1 MPYTEYK
8 RRKYIVYR
16 HYQIKYALVILI
28 AMAVLWVAISL
39 TTYWA
44 TFPLLKDELS
54 GALTYS
60 QTAEIANA
68 LCRSYSFRAGLLL
81 IIFALLGIYLSH
93 KVVGPIPR
101 LKQALKR
108 MSHGEY
114 GEPVIVRRGDE
125 LKDLSKTIN
134 EMMEQMKEQHE
145 QESRIVQSI
154 ERELLEWRQTQTRQ
168 HNLPPELLSRHLQKI
183 EQLIGEIETLRQ
195 ESPDKTE
202 KN

>member
-8 RRKYIVYR
+8 RRKYVICR
-16 HYQIKYALVILI
+16 RYQIKYALVILI
-28 AMAVLWVAISL
+28 AMAVLWVAVSL

-44 TFPLLKDELS
+44 TFPLLEDELS
-54 GALTYS
+54 GALTHS

-101 LKQALKR
+101 LKRALKR
-108 MSHGEY
+108 MSRGEY
-114 GEPVIVRRGDE
+114 GEPVILRRGDE
-125 LKDLSKTIN
+125 LKDLSKAIN
-134 EMMEQMKEQHE
+134 EMMEQMKEQCE

-183 EQLIGEIETLRQ
+183 EQLIGEIETLRP
-195 ESPDKTE
+195 ESPGKTG

>member
-16 HYQIKYALVILI
+16 RYQIKYALVILI
-28 AMAVLWVAISL
+28 AMVVLWVAISL
-39 TTYWA
+39 TTYYS
-44 TFPLLKDELS
+44 TFPLLEDELS
-54 GALTYS
+54 GALTHS

-125 LKDLSKTIN
+125 LKDLSKAIN

-145 QESRIVQSI
+145 QEFRIVQSI
-154 ERELLEWRQTQTRQ
+154 ERELLEWRQMQAHQ
-168 HNLPPELLSRHLQKI
+168 HNLPPELLSRYLQKI
-183 EQLIGEIETLRQ
+183 EQLISEIETLRQ